1 MASLGFNLQSRYIKP
16 AMQSLELWRKN
27 LYILWGT
34 QFIAMVGMNLVIPF
48 LPFFVRELGVTDP
61 TDLARWSGLVFAGPF
76 FLSFVATPFWGSM
89 GDRYGRKVMVVRALI
104 GLALSQLLIG
114 LSRNVYELFAFR
126 IVQGGI
132 SGYIAASIA
141 LVSTTTPRER
151 IGYALGIMQSS
162 SAAGAVLGP
171 FLGGLL
177 ADMLGYREIFFI
189 TAGLCTVVTVVVAR
203 MVHEPEQGARAVR
216 TFTVRDNYRFMFTN
230 RHLRLTAITMVVAQ
244 TSVLMI
250 EPIFALFVES
260 FKTDTKFISTLTGG
274 IFSISGLSMVLF
286 AAWWGKRND
295 ERGYTKNLSLA
306 LAVVGVVYAGHI
318 IVQDLF
324 QLAVLRAFLG
334 FAQAGVL
341 PALYSLTNLNAP
353 PERRGGIIAVA
364 SSMTVLGN
372 MIGPIVGG
380 FVAGHFGITASFVAN
395 SCMLIGMS
403 LIVRR
408 NLTDAPV
415 AQASPIVPT
424 PTAVPAPVVD
434 RGTDDY

>member
-1 MASLGFNLQSRYIKP
+1 MT

-48 LPFFVRELGVTDP
+48 LPFFVRELGITDP
-61 TDLARWSGLVFAGPF
+61 TDLARWSGLVYAGPF
-76 FLSFVATPFWGSM
+76 FLSFVATPFWGSL
-89 GDRYGRKVMVVRALI
+89 GDKYGRKAMVVRALI
-104 GLALSQLLIG
+104 GLAVSQLLIG
-114 LSRNVYELFAFR
+114 LSQDVYQLFAFR

-141 LVSTTTPRER
+141 LVSTTTPKER
-151 IGYALGIMQSS
+151 IGYALGMMHSA
-162 SAAGAVLGP
+162 SAAGSVLGP

-177 ADMLGYREIFFI
+177 ADMIGYREIFFI
-189 TAGLCTVVTVVVAR
+189 TASLCALGTVVVAR
-203 MVHEPEQGARAVR
+203 MVHEPGRAAPAVR
-216 TFTVRDNYRFMFTN
+216 RYTVRDNYRFMFTN

-244 TSVLMI
+244 MSILMI

-260 FKTDTKFISTLTGG
+260 FQTDTRFISTLTGG

-295 ERGYTKNLSLA
+295 ERGYTKNLSMA

-318 IVQDLF
+318 IVQNLF
-324 QLAVLRAFLG
+324 QLAILRAFLG

-341 PALYSLTNLNAP
+341 PALYSLTNINTP

-364 SSMTVLGN
+364 SSMTILGN
-372 MIGPIVGG
+372 MIGPMIGG

-403 LIVRR
+403 LVIRR
-408 NLTDAPV
+408 NLTDTAVSRNAPPGP
-415 AQASPIVPT
+415 AP
-424 PTAVPAPVVD
+424 VPAPVIGRD
-434 RGTDDY
+434 PEAF

>member
-1 MASLGFNLQSRYIKP
+1 
-16 AMQSLELWRKN
+16 MQSLELWRKN

-34 QFIAMVGMNLVIPF
+34 QFITMVGMNLVIPF

-76 FLSFVATPFWGSM
+76 FLAFIATPFWGSL
-89 GDRYGRKVMVVRALI
+89 GDKYGRKAMVVRALI

-114 LSRNVYELFAFR
+114 LSQDVYQLFAFR

-132 SGYIAASIA
+132 SGYISASIA
-141 LVSTTTPRER
+141 LVSTTTPKER
-151 IGYALGIMQSS
+151 IGYALGMMHSA

-177 ADMLGYREIFFI
+177 ADMIGYREIFFI
-189 TAGLCTVVTVVVAR
+189 TASLCALGTVVVAR
-203 MVHEPEQGARAVR
+203 MVHEPERAAPAVR
-216 TFTVRDNYRFMFTN
+216 RYTVRDNYRFMFTN

-244 TSVLMI
+244 TSILMI

-260 FKTDTKFISTLTGG
+260 FQTDTRFISTLTGG

-295 ERGYTKNLSLA
+295 ERGYTKNLSMA

-318 IVQDLF
+318 LVQNLF

-341 PALYSLTNLNAP
+341 PALYSLTNINTP

-364 SSMTVLGN
+364 SSMTILGN
-372 MIGPIVGG
+372 MIGPMIGG

-403 LIVRR
+403 LVIRR
-408 NLTDAPV
+408 NLTDA
-415 AQASPIVPT
+415 ARN
-424 PTAVPAPVVD
+424 PARFVD
-434 RGTDDY
+434 TCARHLLR

>member
-1 MASLGFNLQSRYIKP
+1 MT

-48 LPFFVRELGVTDP
+48 LPFFVRELGITDP
-61 TDLARWSGLVFAGPF
+61 TDLARWSGLVYAGPF
-76 FLSFVATPFWGSM
+76 FLSFVATPFWGSL
-89 GDRYGRKVMVVRALI
+89 GDKYGRKAMVVRALI
-104 GLALSQLLIG
+104 GLAVSQLLIG
-114 LSRNVYELFAFR
+114 LSQDVYQLFAFR

-141 LVSTTTPRER
+141 LVSTTTPKER
-151 IGYALGIMQSS
+151 IGYALGMMHSA
-162 SAAGAVLGP
+162 SAAGSVLGP

-177 ADMLGYREIFFI
+177 ADMIGYREIFYI
-189 TAGLCTVVTVVVAR
+189 TASLCGLGTVVVAR
-203 MVHEPEQGARAVR
+203 MVHEPGRTAPAVR
-216 TFTVRDNYRFMFTN
+216 RYTVRDNYRFMFTN

-244 TSVLMI
+244 MSILMI

-260 FKTDTKFISTLTGG
+260 FQTDTRFISTLTGG

-295 ERGYTKNLSLA
+295 ERGYTKNLSMA

-318 IVQDLF
+318 IVQNLF
-324 QLAVLRAFLG
+324 QLAILRAFLG

-341 PALYSLTNLNAP
+341 PALYSLTNINTP

-364 SSMTVLGN
+364 SSMTILGN
-372 MIGPIVGG
+372 MIGPMIGG

-403 LIVRR
+403 LVIRR
-408 NLTDAPV
+408 NLTDTAVSRNAPPGP
-415 AQASPIVPT
+415 AP
-424 PTAVPAPVVD
+424 VPAPVIGRD
-434 RGTDDY
+434 PEAF